1 MSVITVRSWLTPALA
16 ELDNPQSVVPAR
28 LVSPKANEKHGHL
41 ERAGSRDAVFRR
53 PAVHSYRLRGP
64 VHTRKVASRFRSLS
78 STLFHELQDVFV
90 VRLYAVHD
98 CGALVEFCK
107 DEEGAR
113 ARVV

>member
-1 MSVITVRSWLTPALA
+1 MAILHGQDREMLYSVGQPFTVIDYGGRCTPAG
-16 ELDNPQSVVPAR
+16 VAR
-28 LVSPKANEKHGHL
+28 
-41 ERAGSRDAVFRR
+41 
-53 PAVHSYRLRGP
+53 
-64 VHTRKVASRFRSLS
+64 RFRSPS